1 MCHGVRTSVGQ
12 AMCFGLKYSKLVEI
26 TLTDWGISSSKHS
39 SINGNAC
46 KEISEA

>member
-1 MCHGVRTSVGQ
+1 MCHGVRTPVGQ

-26 TLTDWGISSSKHS
+26 YLTDWSISWPKNT

-46 KEISEA
+46 KETSKA